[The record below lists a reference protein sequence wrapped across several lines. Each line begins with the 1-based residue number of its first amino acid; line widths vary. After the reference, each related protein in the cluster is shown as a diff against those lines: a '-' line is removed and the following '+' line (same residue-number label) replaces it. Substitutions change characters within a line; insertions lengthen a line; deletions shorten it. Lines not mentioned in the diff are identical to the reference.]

1 VVGGQREQQRELG
14 AVRQLVAADERQR
27 VDVEDR
33 QQLVVAEAEALLQQ

>member
-1 VVGGQREQQRELG
+1 
-14 AVRQLVAADERQR
+14 VRQLVAADERQR